1 MDIEDLL
8 KTGRIHKEKIS
19 ALEVQQALSRADRDL
34 KTARK
39 IMAEDWDW
47 GFAVTYNAVLQASRA
62 YMFSQ
67 GYRPAHNEGHKNTFS
82 FMKISM
88 GREFSEL
95 VSYFD
100 RMRNKR
106 NQAIY
111 DVAGLITET
120 EARNLFAKATE
131 FVKLI
136 RGKLKNE
143 GTDGH

>member
-34 KTARK
+34 ITARK

-67 GYRPAHNEGHKNTFS
+67 GYRPSHNEGHKNTFS
-82 FMKISM
+82 FMMIFM
-88 GREFSEL
+88 DREYSAL

-136 RGKLKNE
+136 RRKLKSE
-143 GTDGH
+143 GAEGH

>member
-19 ALEVQQALSRADRDL
+19 A
-34 KTARK
+34 
-39 IMAEDWDW
+39 
-47 GFAVTYNAVLQASRA
+47 
-62 YMFSQ
+62 
-67 GYRPAHNEGHKNTFS
+67 

-88 GREFSEL
+88 GREFIEL

-120 EARNLFAKATE
+120 EARNLFTKATE

-143 GTDGH
+143 GADGH

>member
-1 MDIEDLL
+1 MDLEELL
-8 KTGRIHKEKIS
+8 KEGRIHKEKIS
-19 ALEVQQALSRADRDL
+19 SQEIKRALARAERDL

-62 YMFSQ
+62 YMFAK
-67 GYRPAHNEGHKNTFS
+67 GYRPSHGEGHKNTFT
-82 FMKISM
+82 FMKIVM
-88 GREFSEL
+88 GEEYEDL
-95 VSYFD
+95 ISYFD

-120 EARNLFAKATE
+120 EAKTLFAKATE

-136 RGKLKNE
+136 RFSLSDKTIG
-143 GTDGH
+143 

>member
-1 MDIEDLL
+1 MDLEELL

-19 ALEVQQALSRADRDL
+19 PQEIQRALARAERDL

-62 YMFSQ
+62 YMFAK
-67 GYRPAHNEGHKNTFS
+67 GYRPSHGEGHKNTFT
-82 FMKISM
+82 FMKIFM
-88 GREFSEL
+88 GKDYEDL
-95 VSYFD
+95 ISYFD

-120 EARNLFAKATE
+120 EARNLFTKATE

-136 RGKLKNE
+136 RSNL
-143 GTDGH
+143 TDKKSG